1 MLMVAR
7 PPLLPEEPVGSL
19 SAYLERG
26 GGQGLRRALEQ
37 PPEAVVDVV
46 TRAGLRG
53 RGGAGF
59 PTGVKWRSVVEAAAE
74 SGSPTYLVCNGA
86 EGEPGTFK
94 DRALMVADPYQLIE
108 GILIGLHA
116 SGAAAAFIGTKAMF
130 TRVRDRLEAAL
141 AEIQEAG
148 WARADDVTLVW
159 GPDEYL
165 FGEESALL
173 EVIEHKLPMPR
184 ILPPY
189 QQGLFATM
197 ASPNPTIVNNVE
209 TLSHVTHILARGA
222 EWFREAGTEESP
234 GTMVFTVTGDVS
246 DPGLY
251 ELPLG
256 TPARTLIADIAGA
269 EQPKAIYSGT
279 SNTVFTPDLLD
290 LPLDFDSFREAGT
303 GLGSGGFVVYGAHRD
318 MVQVCSV
325 LARFLAVESCGQ
337 CPPCKLHSLEIFDR
351 LDALV
356 RGEGTE
362 ADIREI
368 RKRCALV
375 TEANRCYLPVGM
387 QLLVASTLDAFAGEF
402 AAHVGRAG
410 DPDVAV
416 PVPKISELD
425 ADMGTV
431 RFDETY
437 LRKRADWS
445 YVEFDER
452 PGQA

>member
-1 MLMVAR
+1 MADR
-7 PPLLPEEPVGSL
+7 PPLLPDEPVPSL
-19 SAYLERG
+19 AAYLERG
-26 GGQGLRRALEQ
+26 GGEGLRRALAQ
-37 PPEAVVDVV
+37 PPAEVVEEVA
-46 TRAGLRG
+46 RSGLRG

-59 PTGVKWRSVVEAAAE
+59 PTGVKWRSVIEAAAE

-94 DRALMVADPYQLIE
+94 DRALMVADPYQLLE
-108 GILIGLHA
+108 GVLIGLHA
-116 SGAAAAFIGTKAMF
+116 TSASAAFIGTKARF
-130 TRVRDRLEAAL
+130 VRVRERLEAAL
-141 AEIQEAG
+141 EEVVEAG
-148 WARADDVTLVW
+148 WAGAEHITLVW

-222 EWFREAGTEESP
+222 EWFRGAGTEESP
-234 GTMVFTVTGDVS
+234 GTMVFTVTGDVAS
-246 DPGLY
+246 PGLY

-269 EQPKAIYSGT
+269 EDPKAIYSGT
-279 SNTVFTPDLLD
+279 SNTVLTPDLLD
-290 LPLDFDSFREAGT
+290 LPLDFDSFQEAGT
-303 GLGSGGFVVYGAHRD
+303 GLGSGGFVVYGGHRD

-337 CPPCKLHSLEIFDR
+337 CPPCKVHSLEIFDR

-362 ADIREI
+362 ADISEI
-368 RKRCALV
+368 RKRCVQV
-375 TEANRCYLPVGM
+375 TEANRCYLPVGA
-387 QLLVASTLDAFAGEF
+387 QLLVASTLDAFADEF
-402 AAHVGRAG
+402 AAHVGVAA
-410 DPDVAV
+410 DPRVAV
-416 PVPKISELD
+416 PVPKIEELD
-425 ADMGTV
+425 ADAGTV
-431 RFDETY
+431 RFDDGY
-437 LRKRADWS
+437 LRKRSDWS
-445 YVEFDER
+445 YVDFDER
-452 PGQA
+452 PGGQA